1 MLDGTNPL
9 WLPKGSVRAILALG
23 VVSTYSYVC
32 VITGNYEA
40 LGLIAVMIAKDYFQK
55 TDTIPPAQI
64 KTSK

>member
-23 VVSTYSYVC
+23 VVMTYSYVC
-32 VITGNYEA
+32 VTTGNYEA

-55 TDTIPPAQI
+55 TDTVPSTQI
-64 KTSK
+64 EMIK